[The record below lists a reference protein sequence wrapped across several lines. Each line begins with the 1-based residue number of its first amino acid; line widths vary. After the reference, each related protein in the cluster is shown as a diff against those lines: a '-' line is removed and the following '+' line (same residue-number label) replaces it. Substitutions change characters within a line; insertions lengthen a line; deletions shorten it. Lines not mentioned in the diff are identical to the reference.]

1 MIKSKRFDCTF
12 RLSASIARLIGNAE
26 LYLGKKCL
34 MPTMNDVAKR
44 AGVAVST
51 VSYAI
56 NGTRSISEETRQRIF
71 AAMEELDYKPNALA
85 RGLAGKRSRIIA
97 LLCAAP
103 DRGLGLTELGFITS
117 AADTARENGYNLLLW
132 SLDVNKTD
140 ELRQLIQQGLA
151 DGVIVMEVYL
161 QDERV
166 ALLEELDFPFN
177 LIGRSNDLQYHG
189 YVDIDFHQT
198 AHDAVQYLVELGH
211 SQIAL
216 INQSQ
221 RRYEAGYGPAVHIQT
236 GFEAAMETQELPALT
251 RFCSVNAQDGYRVCH
266 ELLEENPALTAIAV
280 MNERAIPG
288 IIQAIT
294 EYGWHIPEDFS
305 LLSMVS
311 SPNVAQMSIPPL
323 TTMELPNIELGRLS
337 AELLIRQLEGAP
349 NQPPPRELLPCRLV
363 VRGST
368 APARA

>member
-1 MIKSKRFDCTF
+1 
-12 RLSASIARLIGNAE
+12 
-26 LYLGKKCL
+26 
-34 MPTMNDVAKR
+34 MPTMIDVAKR

-56 NGTRSISEETRQRIF
+56 NGTRPISEETRQRIF
-71 AAMEELDYKPNALA
+71 AAMEDLDYKPNALA

-103 DRGLGLTELGFITS
+103 DRGLGFTELGFITS
-117 AADTARENGYNLLLW
+117 AADTARENEYNLLLW
-132 SLDVNKTD
+132 SLDANQTD

-151 DGVIVMEVYL
+151 DGVIVMEVHL
-161 QDERV
+161 HDERV
-166 ALLEELDFPFN
+166 DLLNELEFPFSI
-177 LIGRSNDLQYHG
+177 IGRCDDLQNHG

-198 AHDAVQYLVELGH
+198 AYDAVRYLIELGH
-211 SQIAL
+211 TQIAL

-221 RRYEAGYGPAVHIQT
+221 RQFEAGYGPAVRMQH
-236 GFEAAMETQELPALT
+236 GFEAVMHSYDLPILT
-251 RFCSVNAQDGYRVCH
+251 RFCPVTPQEGYRVCC
-266 ELLEENPALTAIAV
+266 ELVAENPDLTSMVV

-294 EYGWHIPEDFS
+294 EYGWRIPEDFS
-305 LLSMVS
+305 LLSLVS

-323 TTMELPNIELGRLS
+323 TSLDSPNTELGRLG
-337 AELLIRQLEGAP
+337 AEQLIQQLEAVADH
-349 NQPPPRELLPCRLV
+349 PPPRKLLPCYLN

-368 APARA
+368 GPARA

>member
-1 MIKSKRFDCTF
+1 
-12 RLSASIARLIGNAE
+12 
-26 LYLGKKCL
+26 

-56 NGTRSISEETRQRIF
+56 NGTRPISDETRQRIF
-71 AAMEELDYKPNALA
+71 DAMDELDYKPNALA

-97 LLCAAP
+97 MLCAAP
-103 DRGLGLTELGFITS
+103 DRGLGFTELGFITS

-132 SLDVNKTD
+132 SLDVSKPD

-151 DGVIVMEVYL
+151 DGVIVMEVYSH
-161 QDERV
+161 DDRV
-166 ALLEELDFPFN
+166 ALLNELDFPFSI
-177 LIGRSNDLQYHG
+177 IGRCDDLQNHG

-198 AHDAVQYLVELGH
+198 ALDSAQYLVDLGH
-211 SQIAL
+211 TRIAL

-221 RRYEAGYGPAVHIQT
+221 HRFDAGYGPVVRILQSY
-236 GFEAAMETQELPALT
+236 EVAMRNHNLPAIS
-251 RFCSVNAQDGYRVCH
+251 RFCSVTPQDGYRVCH
-266 ELLEENPALTAIAV
+266 ELLEDNPDLTALMV

-288 IIQAIT
+288 IIRAIT
-294 EYGWHIPEDFS
+294 ERELRIPEDIS
-305 LLSMVS
+305 LLSLVS

-323 TTMELPNIELGRLS
+323 STMDLPNIELGRLGVERLIHRLEVGDDQP
-337 AELLIRQLEGAP
+337 APCELR
-349 NQPPPRELLPCRLV
+349 PCRLA

-368 APARA
+368 GPVRS